1 VGWGRPWAR
10 TDLALVACV
19 ADPSRARA
27 CTGEGSRAGSMYE
40 EVEIEE
46 GALGK
51 LQAGVAVKP
60 EPEPGPGPEP
70 YP

>member
-1 VGWGRPWAR
+1 
-10 TDLALVACV
+10 
-19 ADPSRARA
+19 
-27 CTGEGSRAGSMYE
+27 MYE

-46 GALGK
+46 GAPGK

-60 EPEPGPGPEP
+60 EPEPRPGPEP